1 MSDLTTFHP
10 HKEEDEGYLAAE
22 AVLRS
27 SGAPQ
32 EFLQEDLAPDGLM
45 KFWARAAIRNR

>member
-1 MSDLTTFHP
+1 
-10 HKEEDEGYLAAE
+10 
-22 AVLRS
+22 LRS

-45 KFWARAAIRNR
+45 KFWARSGKGERQIKNL